1 MSVFQAANILFPE
14 DQDLGKWAV
23 IACDQFTSQPE
34 YWEEVK
40 RISGNSPTTLKLVL
54 PEVEL
59 QGEYKHRIPEINAN
73 MESYSQKQIFKEYPD
88 SYIYVERTLLNGSI
102 RRGVIGVVD
111 LEAYSYEADAQ
122 SHIRATEQTV
132 LERIPPRVAIRE
144 NASIELPHII
154 LFCDD
159 VQDRLLGC
167 CAALKTASPLLYD
180 FELMCGGGHIKGWL
194 LCGKA
199 KEAVDEA
206 FLSYSAA
213 CEAKYSG
220 KPAVIL
226 AVGDGNH
233 SLATAKACYEK
244 LKAANPGVDL
254 TNHPARYALVEVENI
269 QDEAQAF
276 EPIHRV
282 ITDCHP
288 EELLIALQEAIGS
301 KEGHQVQWIMQEQ
314 KGSLC
319 IDPAKGKLA
328 VKTVQ
333 DFLDSYLKEHQGVI
347 DYIHGEDT
355 TESLAKPSGCL
366 GLVLPPFSKEALF
379 ESIHAQGPLPRKTF
393 SIGHA
398 QEKRYY
404 LEARKIK

>member
-1 MSVFQAANILFPE
+1 MSVFQAANILFPN
-14 DQDLGKWAV
+14 DQQLEKWAV
-23 IACDQFTSQPE
+23 IACDQFTSQSE
-34 YWEEVK
+34 YWSEVK
-40 RISGNSPTTLKLVL
+40 KIVGTVPSTLQLVL

-73 MESYSQKQIFKEYPD
+73 MEAYIQEKIFREYLQ

-102 RRGVIGVVD
+102 RRGIIGAVD
-111 LEAYSYEADAQ
+111 LEEYSYAADSQ

-144 NASIELPHII
+144 NAPIELPHII

-159 VQDRLLGC
+159 GEDKFIGC
-167 CAALKTASPLLYD
+167 CEALKDSCPLLYD

-194 LCGKA
+194 LEGESKL
-199 KEAVDEA
+199 AVDEA
-206 FLSYSAA
+206 FNNYSKA
-213 CEAKYSG
+213 CEAKYSSKG
-220 KPAVIL
+220 AVIL

-233 SLATAKACYEK
+233 SLATAKACYEN
-244 LKAANPGVDL
+244 LKAANPQTDL
-254 TNHPARYALVEVENI
+254 SKHLARYALVEIENI

-282 ITDCHP
+282 ITECCP
-288 EELLIALQEAIGS
+288 EELLEALKTSIGAE
-301 KEGHQVQWIMQEQ
+301 EGYPVKWSIGERQGTV
-314 KGSLC
+314 LV
-319 IDPAKGKLA
+319 DPKKGKLA

-333 DFLDSYLKEHQGVI
+333 DFLDSYLNNHKGII
-347 DYIHGEDT
+347 DYIHGEDAT
-355 TESLAKPSGCL
+355 VALAKPEGCL
-366 GLVLPPFSKEALF
+366 GLILPPFPKEALF
-379 ESIHAQGPLPRKTF
+379 ESIHAQGALPRKTF